1 MKKSNYS
8 LTLSSAAAKDVVK
21 ISLWYDRQ
29 VDGLGNRFLQ
39 RQKSTLVKI
48 QLSPASFSQI
58 KSKLEIRKSSIK
70 GFPYKVYFLLHNNHI
85 EILAIIHFSRS
96 NRYINRRLK

>member
-1 MKKSNYS
+1 MNKNNYS

-21 ISLWYDRQ
+21 ISLWYDKQ
-29 VDGLGNRFLQ
+29 LDGLGSRFLQ
-39 RQKSTLVKI
+39 RQKKSFDKI
-48 QLSPASFSQI
+48 LSSPTSFSKI
-58 KSKLEIRKSSIK
+58 KSKLNIRKSGIK

-96 NRYINRRLK
+96 NRYINRRLR

>member
-8 LTLSSAAAKDVVK
+8 LTLSSAAAKDVIN

-29 VDGLGNRFLQ
+29 INGLGNRFLQ
-39 RQKSTLVKI
+39 KLKYTLDKI
-48 QLSPASFSQI
+48 QLSPTSFSGI
-58 KSKLEIRKSSIK
+58 KSKVEIRKGSIR
-70 GFPYKVYFLLHNNHI
+70 GFPYKVYFLLFTNNI

-96 NRYINRRLK
+96 NRFIKRRLK